1 MWIYIVFLELPMKGK
16 SWKTDIIDSKKR
28 EREIEKPEGKKSDL
42 MFLPFPIMNNI
53 VTDIIKVRE
62 GKKNLLR

>member
-1 MWIYIVFLELPMKGK
+1 MWMYIVFLELLVKGK

-42 MFLPFPIMNNI
+42 MLLPFPIMKN